1 MDRRKENLP
10 VLLDRRKRPDY
21 IVHRAVTLFLK
32 KAVNAQRFQLI
43 IQAEDGN
50 YE

>member
-21 IVHRAVTLFLK
+21 IVHRAVNILLQ
-32 KAVNAQRFQLI
+32 KAIVAHQFSNK
-43 IQAEDGN
+43 ESK
-50 YE
+50 